1 MLPIFVLLINCVYS
15 HDCGVL
21 SPIQTS
27 DCPPNNFSPSN
38 PFFLPNCFNVNLND
52 LCEGDGEC
60 GTNHFLN
67 NCQCGIFKCDV
78 YRKISLT
85 HFPTQLPSEAPTQF
99 PTQPPTQLPTQVPSE
114 VPSDIPSEVPSEAPT
129 QYPTQVPSDIPT
141 HVPTTDPCQT
151 YDNNIIC
158 PLGTNYS
165 DCSNPV
171 IKAVCPYLCG
181 GCISL
186 SPTIPIIES
195 SSQNQNKKSLTII
208 TGTLTFIV
216 IVLLIVAFIILRKKK
231 ENIYEEPINK
241 KKNYC
246 IQNEIYIP
254 ENKINDYDIGI
265 ESVYYN
271 LASDDNYIQTE
282 LYEENDF

>member
-15 HDCGVL
+15 QDCGVL
-21 SPIQTS
+21 TPIQTS
-27 DCPPNNFSPSN
+27 ECPPNNFSPSN

-78 YRKISLT
+78 YRKISST
-85 HFPTQLPSEAPTQF
+85 HFPTQFPTEVPTQLPTQFPSEVPTQF
-99 PTQPPTQLPTQVPSE
+99 PTQF
-114 VPSDIPSEVPSEAPT
+114 PSEVPSEVPT
-129 QYPTQVPSDIPT
+129 Q
-141 HVPTTDPCQT
+141 VPTTDPCQT
-151 YDNNIIC
+151 VDNNVIC
-158 PLGTNYS
+158 PVDTNYS

-195 SSQNQNKKSLTII
+195 SSQNQNNNNKQSLII
-208 TGTLTFIV
+208 IIGTLTFVAI
-216 IVLLIVAFIILRKKK
+216 ILLIVAFIILRKKK
-231 ENIYEEPINK
+231 ENIYEEPKNK
-241 KKNYC
+241 C
-246 IQNEIYIP
+246 IRNEIYIP

-282 LYEENDF
+282 LYEEPNYKD